1 MASRSASQAGGGG
14 FSSAVLDRRALGQGM
29 DRRGGMAGKP
39 SCQPLR
45 AVRAVVV
52 AASLKR

>member
-52 AASLKR
+52 AASL